1 MFDPFF
7 PLLLLG
13 GPVLLGLMLWIE
25 ARRRTSFL
33 RPRGETYLLGFVA
46 AFALSQWLTLLAVNR
61 YGEGMTEEQFNLLAL
76 LSFVLA
82 GFFVAGTYT
91 VVALIRRRREIGN

>member
-1 MFDPFF
+1 
-7 PLLLLG
+7 
-13 GPVLLGLMLWIE
+13 
-25 ARRRTSFL
+25 
-33 RPRGETYLLGFVA
+33 LGFVA
-46 AFALSQWLTLLAVNR
+46 AFALSQWLTLLALI
-61 YGEGMTEEQFNLLAL
+61 EQFNLLAL